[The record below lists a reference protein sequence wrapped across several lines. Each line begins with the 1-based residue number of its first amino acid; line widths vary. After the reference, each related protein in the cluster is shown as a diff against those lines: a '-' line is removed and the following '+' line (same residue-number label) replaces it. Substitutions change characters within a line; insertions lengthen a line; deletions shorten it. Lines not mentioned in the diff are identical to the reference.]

1 MSDNHLD
8 NLIVRHLAG
17 SQAYGTSTPTSDTD
31 FRGIFMADKEFIL
44 TPFFTVNEVSDSSE
58 EDTKYYELNN
68 YMKLYLDAN
77 PNILESL
84 WVDESDIVFST
95 ELYEHLRGARSD
107 FLSSKI
113 AFTYTGYAHNQAK
126 RMKNHHSWMDKE
138 RVGVRMLQEVFDDYP
153 CQQTIDWIGD
163 NFPDYIFNLLDVER
177 GRGSYIK
184 TILPINFEKYMRN
197 ASLQMLSTQPLKQY
211 HFIKLVHNY
220 FDFQVLDRDF
230 NILNF
235 NHGYQLVPYGDNTFG
250 LVIKEGSRVLN
261 DDGSIHR
268 IDTSNLTLE
277 EVKEQPKMIIKFN
290 KDEYDKSSDNRNNY
304 HNWKKNRNE
313 ARSEIEQ
320 LYGYDCYQESST
332 EFLTKDGFKKYDD
345 ITEHD
350 LLGTFNKDGVLE
362 WQHYFDRIKKPYS
375 GKLYTL
381 ETENTKTVVTNN
393 HRMFISK
400 YSRRKK
406 EFSSFD
412 FIEMQNVPGEFS
424 QLNSISNNFEDNPE
438 YSDAFLALI
447 GAYVSEG
454 SLMKYNNKPK
464 AISISQ
470 LKGGRQEKYYELI
483 SSEYKTF
490 LYEHVRNERI
500 ELTLNIYNKTLAQK
514 LRDLCGEYS
523 ENKKL
528 PKFISELS
536 SRQAN
541 LLLDVMVSGDGTERE
556 HSRIYYTESAQLAHD
571 TYNLAVIA
579 GNISKMWDYKD
590 KHGIYQ
596 IYISNKSKTD
606 ITYKRNHLSTKDV
619 TDESV
624 VCFSVPNSTLITR
637 NSGKNGFH
645 GNCKHAM
652 HVVRLLRTAEEALTT
667 GEVLVKRPDAEE
679 LLAIR
684 NGAWTFDEMM
694 EYWQEKD
701 QYIREVLY
709 KQTELPKTP
718 NIHAAAKLLIELRE
732 MQWYGSK

>member
-44 TPFFTVNEVSDSSE
+44 TPFFTVNEVSDVSE

-95 ELYEHLRGARSD
+95 ELYEHLRSARSEL
-107 FLSSKI
+107 LSSKI

-138 RVGVRMLQEVFDDYP
+138 RTGVRMLQEVFDDYP

-177 GRGSYIK
+177 GRGLYIK
-184 TILPINFEKYMRN
+184 TILSINFEKYMRN

-277 EVKEQPKMIIKFN
+277 EVKEQPKMIVKFN
-290 KDEYDKSSDNRNNY
+290 KDEYEKSSDNRNNY
-304 HNWKKNRNE
+304 HSWKQNRNE
-313 ARSEIEQ
+313 ARSALEQ
-320 LYGYDCYQESST
+320 ANGYDT
-332 EFLTKDGFKKYDD
+332 
-345 ITEHD
+345 
-350 LLGTFNKDGVLE
+350 
-362 WQHYFDRIKKPYS
+362 
-375 GKLYTL
+375 
-381 ETENTKTVVTNN
+381 
-393 HRMFISK
+393 
-400 YSRRKK
+400 
-406 EFSSFD
+406 
-412 FIEMQNVPGEFS
+412 
-424 QLNSISNNFEDNPE
+424 
-438 YSDAFLALI
+438 
-447 GAYVSEG
+447 
-454 SLMKYNNKPK
+454 
-464 AISISQ
+464 
-470 LKGGRQEKYYELI
+470 
-483 SSEYKTF
+483 
-490 LYEHVRNERI
+490 
-500 ELTLNIYNKTLAQK
+500 
-514 LRDLCGEYS
+514 
-523 ENKKL
+523 
-528 PKFISELS
+528 
-536 SRQAN
+536 
-541 LLLDVMVSGDGTERE
+541 
-556 HSRIYYTESAQLAHD
+556 
-571 TYNLAVIA
+571 
-579 GNISKMWDYKD
+579 
-590 KHGIYQ
+590 
-596 IYISNKSKTD
+596 
-606 ITYKRNHLSTKDV
+606 
-619 TDESV
+619 
-624 VCFSVPNSTLITR
+624 
-637 NSGKNGFH
+637 
-645 GNCKHAM
+645 KHAM

-694 EYWQEKD
+694 EYWTDRD

-709 KQTELPKTP
+709 KQTVLPKTP

>member
-44 TPFFTVNEVSDSSE
+44 TPFFTVNEVSDVSE

-84 WVDESDIVFST
+84 WVDESDIVFRT
-95 ELYEHLRGARSD
+95 DLYEHLRGARSEL
-107 FLSSKI
+107 LSSKI

-138 RVGVRMLQEVFDDYP
+138 RTGVRMLQEVFNDYP

-177 GRGSYIK
+177 GRGIYIK
-184 TILPINFEKYMRN
+184 TFLGINFEKYMRN

-277 EVKEQPKMIIKFN
+277 EVKEQPKMIVKFN
-290 KDEYDKSSDNRNNY
+290 KDEYEKSSDNRNNY
-304 HNWKKNRNE
+304 HNWKQNRNE
-313 ARSEIEQ
+313 ARSALEQ
-320 LYGYDCYQESST
+320 ANGYDT
-332 EFLTKDGFKKYDD
+332 
-345 ITEHD
+345 
-350 LLGTFNKDGVLE
+350 
-362 WQHYFDRIKKPYS
+362 
-375 GKLYTL
+375 
-381 ETENTKTVVTNN
+381 
-393 HRMFISK
+393 
-400 YSRRKK
+400 
-406 EFSSFD
+406 
-412 FIEMQNVPGEFS
+412 
-424 QLNSISNNFEDNPE
+424 
-438 YSDAFLALI
+438 
-447 GAYVSEG
+447 
-454 SLMKYNNKPK
+454 
-464 AISISQ
+464 
-470 LKGGRQEKYYELI
+470 
-483 SSEYKTF
+483 
-490 LYEHVRNERI
+490 
-500 ELTLNIYNKTLAQK
+500 
-514 LRDLCGEYS
+514 
-523 ENKKL
+523 
-528 PKFISELS
+528 
-536 SRQAN
+536 
-541 LLLDVMVSGDGTERE
+541 
-556 HSRIYYTESAQLAHD
+556 
-571 TYNLAVIA
+571 
-579 GNISKMWDYKD
+579 
-590 KHGIYQ
+590 
-596 IYISNKSKTD
+596 
-606 ITYKRNHLSTKDV
+606 
-619 TDESV
+619 
-624 VCFSVPNSTLITR
+624 
-637 NSGKNGFH
+637 
-645 GNCKHAM
+645 KHAM

-694 EYWQEKD
+694 EYWTDRD

-709 KQTELPKTP
+709 KQTVLPKTP